1 MTLADLLTELAT
13 RGALKQSRVPA
24 MKTSLKYLAEALGS
38 GSPDACPA
46 DAACRQEATW
56 ATALE
61 DHWRTLET
69 QDRTISAYTRRNVR
83 NDIRKVFKLAEAHG
97 LLTVALPS
105 RLLPRPANR
114 EAFRRQQRATAP
126 YKTTYGDHRGRSYWL
141 LLAEWPPDIQAGW
154 RTYRAACG
162 QRIRETSFQSY
173 VKLLETYWGYIA
185 NVCGRTPVWDDLF
198 DRAQLTAFVSW
209 HGARLGRTLTVHAR
223 QLVIVSAAMA
233 VVLKHR
239 NAPALAEYRQG
250 LKKPAP
256 LHIKRHHMVS
266 LAELEEVAD
275 ACLAEGRTPVVP
287 HGKETRYYGAQRA
300 GRFQRGVILKLLV
313 RVPLRQRNVREMQL
327 DRHLWKD
334 TTTGHWHLEFA
345 GDDLKIGS
353 RGPEVNRYELN
364 LSTYRPEF
372 IPILKEWLTVH
383 RPKLPGA
390 QASPF
395 VFLTQRGKPHIS
407 KTLHGDLSDA
417 VAMRTGKRFYPHIVR
432 TMWATEYLKET
443 QDFQT
448 AATMLGDQLR
458 TVIATYYD
466 VVHKEQIPKA
476 SAFLDKKLRT
486 G

>member
-1 MTLADLLTELAT
+1 MTLADLLTELDT
-13 RGALKQSRVPA
+13 RGVLPGVRNKQ
-24 MKTSLKYLAEALGS
+24 TSLRYLAAALGH
-38 GSPDACPA
+38 GSPAQCPV
-46 DAACRQEATW
+46 DAALAQEATW
-56 ATALE
+56 ATRLE
-61 DHWRTLET
+61 THFATLEM
-69 QDRTISAYTRRNVR
+69 QGRTINAGTRRNTR
-83 NDIRKVFKLAEAHG
+83 NNIRKVLKLAAAHG
-97 LLTVALPS
+97 LLQAPLPP
-105 RLLPRPANR
+105 RLLTKPGNR

-126 YKTTYGDHRGRSYWL
+126 YKTTYGDHRGGSYWL
-141 LLAEWPPDIQAGW
+141 VRAAWPPEIEAGW

-162 QRIRETSFQSY
+162 PRIRETSFESY

-185 NVCGRTPVWDDLF
+185 NVCGRPPVWDDLF
-198 DRAQLTAFVSW
+198 DRAQLMAFVSW
-209 HGARLGRTLTVHAR
+209 HGARLGRPLTVHAR
-223 QLVIVSAAMA
+223 QVVIVSAAMA
-233 VVLKHR
+233 NVLKHPH
-239 NAPALAEYRQG
+239 APELAVYRQG

-275 ACLAEGRTPVVP
+275 ACLAEGRAPLVP
-287 HGKETRYYGAQRA
+287 AGRESSFPGKQRA

-327 DRHLWKD
+327 DRHLWKEP
-334 TTTGHWHLEFA
+334 TTGHWHLEFA
-345 GDDLKIGS
+345 GDDLKIGY
-353 RGPEVNRYELN
+353 RGPQINTYALN

-372 IPILKEWLTVH
+372 IPILEEFLTEH
-383 RPKLPGA
+383 RPKLPNA
-390 QASPF
+390 TTSPF
-395 VFLTQRGKPHIS
+395 VFLTQLGKPHIS
-407 KTLHGDLSDA
+407 KTLHLDLSEA

-476 SAFLDKKLRT
+476 SAFLDKKLHT

>member
-1 MTLADLLTELAT
+1 MRAPLTP
-13 RGALKQSRVPA
+13 PA
-24 MKTSLKYLAEALGS
+24 GRK
-38 GSPDACPA
+38 P
-46 DAACRQEATW
+46 TW

-97 LLTVALPS
+97 FLQVALPS
-105 RLLPRPANR
+105 LLLPRPDNR
-114 EAFRRQQRATAP
+114 EAFRRSQRATAP
-126 YKTTYGDHRGRSYWL
+126 YKTTYGDHRGRRYCL
-141 LLAEWPPDIQAGW
+141 PRAEWPPEIEAGW
-154 RTYRAACG
+154 QTYRAACG
-162 QRIRETSFQSY
+162 GRIRETSFQSY
-173 VKLLETYWGYIA
+173 VKLLETYWGYLLNIR
-185 NVCGRTPVWDDLF
+185 GRTPTWDDLF
-198 DRAQLTAFVSW
+198 EKAQLMEFVSW
-209 HGARLGRTLTVHAR
+209 HGARLKRPLTVHAR
-223 QLVIVSAAMA
+223 QMVIVSAAMA

-239 NAPALAEYRQG
+239 HAPELAEYRQG

-287 HGKETRYYGAQRA
+287 HGRETRYYGSQRA

-345 GDDLKIGS
+345 GDELKIGY
-353 RGPEVNRYELN
+353 RGAEINRFELN

-372 IPILKEWLTVH
+372 IPVLEEFLTVH
-383 RPKLPGA
+383 RPKLPNA
-390 QASPF
+390 TTSPF

-432 TMWATEYLKET
+432 TMWATEYLKDT

-466 VVHKEQIPKA
+466 VIHKEQIPKA
-476 SAFLDKKLRT
+476 SAFLDKKLHT